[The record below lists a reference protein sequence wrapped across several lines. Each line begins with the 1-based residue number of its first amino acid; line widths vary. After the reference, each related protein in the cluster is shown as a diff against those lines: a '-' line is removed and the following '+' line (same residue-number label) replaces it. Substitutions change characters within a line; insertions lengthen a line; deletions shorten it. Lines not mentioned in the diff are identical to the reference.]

1 MLAAAAVESRGPLF
15 SCHRETRLL
24 LLLLLLLLQGNI
36 KALCSET
43 IQ

>member
-24 LLLLLLLLQGNI
+24 LLLLLLLQGNI